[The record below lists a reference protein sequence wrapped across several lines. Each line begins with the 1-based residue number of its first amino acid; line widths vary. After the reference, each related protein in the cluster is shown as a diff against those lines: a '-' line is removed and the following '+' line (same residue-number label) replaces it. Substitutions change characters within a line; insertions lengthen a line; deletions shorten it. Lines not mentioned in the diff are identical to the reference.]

1 MYLLYKYAYARRW
14 EDRQRAG
21 SRRLRRAHEEK
32 SAWRIRPA
40 LFAEEWRTAAHREA
54 TRADLPTP
62 AGNHPPPQ
70 PAHLQYR
77 RDRKVESYCTTYN
90 PDVFVVV
97 YSVVDR
103 KTLKAAEDILLFL
116 WKNDYV
122 ALRGVI
128 LVGNKADLERRREV
142 PMAVGR
148 KLANS
153 CGCKFIETSSG
164 LDHNVD
170 ELLVGILAQVQ
181 LNPHRDRHKLRKD
194 KKLRSSGRRLLRHLL
209 GIRRQARSC
218 ENLLVL

>member
-1 MYLLYKYAYARRW
+1 MLGASGVGKTALTCQFTTSEYICAY
-14 EDRQRAG
+14 DT
-21 SRRLRRAHEEK
+21 SLDEEFGQK
-32 SAWRIRPA
+32 TVSVM
-40 LFAEEWRTAAHREA
+40 LDGREA
-54 TRADLPTP
+54 ELEIVDHP
-62 AGNHPPPQ
+62 ASEMS
-70 PAHLQYR
+70 
-77 RDRKVESYCTTYN
+77 VESYCTTYN

-122 ALRGVI
+122 ASRGVI